1 LIPLGK
7 RLLTKRRLNISKI
20 LLVVIPLLS
29 IFSCA
34 SNSVNNPPDWY
45 VNTTILE
52 RKHPELIIGYGK
64 AELLHE
70 ERAIQFAMSRAR
82 ADIST
87 KIGSETLYR
96 TVLLEEGVLK
106 SEGGYTAFVAI
117 GMDKSDLNKTP

>member
-1 LIPLGK
+1 MK
-7 RLLTKRRLNISKI
+7 KI
-20 LLVVIPLLS
+20 LLFILPLY
-29 IFSCA
+29 IIISCA
-34 SNSVNNPPDWY
+34 PNIANNPPDWY
-45 VNTTILE
+45 VDTTILE

-64 AELLHE
+64 AELLLE

-96 TVLLEEGVLK
+96 TVPLEEIVLK

-117 GMDKSDLNKTP
+117 GMDKSNLNKTP